1 MVLLQLSCPSTITA
15 HPYGFLG
22 AAVCSAPLWAPAQA
36 SLEAMEMFS
45 PQSILHQ
52 GVPSTPC
59 RALSCSLLDA
69 PQLFGWRKQQPQSLC
84 TLQPCGSPSQ
94 PFQRPLSRLKLD
106 IGPNPS
112 RALCLP

>member
-22 AAVCSAPLWAPAQA
+22 AAVCSTPLWEPAQA
-36 SLEAMEMFS
+36 SLEATEMFS

-69 PQLFGWRKQQPQSLC
+69 PNSLAGGSSSHSPCAPSSHVVHHHSRFSVLFPG
-84 TLQPCGSPSQ
+84 
-94 PFQRPLSRLKLD
+94 
-106 IGPNPS
+106 
-112 RALCLP
+112 